1 MMHRHLL
8 AAVISAVA
16 VLSACTTSTPATP
29 GIREINVAGLD
40 YAFQVPDSLS
50 PGATS
55 FRFANTGKV
64 PHEMIITLLKPGV
77 TLGQLMAE
85 MQAGRDPQALTD
97 GMVGILITAPG
108 TESIGALHV
117 NLLPGRTYLWV
128 CTFQDSP
135 DAKAHIELGM
145 VASRTVALD

>member
-16 VLSACTTSTPATP
+16 VLSACTTSTPTTP

-85 MQAGRDPQALTD
+85 MKAGRDPQALTD
-97 GMVGILITAPG
+97 GMVGILITTPG